1 MQAMGEDGEARAVAQ
16 LRAQVG
22 GRFPLVMAE
31 IAIGTRLWKVTAVQN
46 QDALLDNAHDLE
58 HFPYGFLL
66 WESAV
71 GLARHLAAHPELVA
85 GKRVLE
91 LGAGVG
97 LPGLVARSLGAE
109 VSQTDHQPGALSL
122 IRINAADNGLPPPR
136 TFIAD
141 WREWMHPTQYD
152 VVLGADI
159 LYERAMHFYL
169 ETLFPR
175 CLTADGTLLIS
186 DPGRPQALEFV
197 AKQESAGWRFAI
209 ETQPVT
215 LTENARTGRAV
226 DVALLTG
233 HSPRRRVGDGG
244 GAGKTRERGE

>member
-1 MQAMGEDGEARAVAQ
+1 MSEEEGRVAAQ
-16 LRAQVG
+16 LRAQIG
-22 GRFPLVMAE
+22 SKFPLVTAE
-31 IAIGTRLWKVTAVQN
+31 ILIGERLWKVTAVQN
-46 QDALLDNAHDLE
+46 QDALLDNADELE

-109 VSQTDHQPGALSL
+109 VRQTDHQPGALSL
-122 IRINAADNGLPPPR
+122 IRINAFDNGLPPPE
-136 TFIAD
+136 TFLGD
-141 WREWMHPTQYD
+141 WRDWTHTPRYD

-175 CLTADGTLLIS
+175 CMAPGGTLLIS

-197 AKQESAGWRFAI
+197 AKQERAGWRFGI
-209 ETQPVT
+209 GTQSVT
-215 LTENARTGRAV
+215 LTENARVGRPV
-226 DVALLTG
+226 EVVLLTG
-233 HSPRRRVGDGG
+233 QTP
-244 GAGKTRERGE
+244 

>member
-1 MQAMGEDGEARAVAQ
+1 MGEEAKAVAV
-16 LRAQVG
+16 LRAQIG
-22 GRFPLVMAE
+22 AKFPLVTAE
-31 IAIGTRLWKVTAVQN
+31 VEVGTHVWKVTAVQN
-46 QDALLDNAHDLE
+46 QDALLDGADELE

-85 GKRVLE
+85 GKTVLE

-109 VSQTDHQPGALSL
+109 VWQTDHQPGALSL
-122 IRINAADNGLPPPR
+122 LRINAADNGLPPPQ
-136 TFIAD
+136 TFLAD
-141 WREWMHPTQYD
+141 WRSWNHPTRYD

-175 CLTADGTLLIS
+175 CLAPNGTLLIS

-209 ETQPVT
+209 ETQSVS
-215 LTENARTGRAV
+215 LTENAQIGRAV

-233 HSPRRRVGDGG
+233 HPPLVGR
-244 GAGKTRERGE
+244 ACK

>member
-1 MQAMGEDGEARAVAQ
+1 VEMGEDGEARAVAH

-22 GRFPLVMAE
+22 AKFPLVVAE
-31 IAIGTRLWKVTAVQN
+31 IDIGERLWKVTAVQN

-71 GLARHLAAHPELVA
+71 GLARHLASHPELVA

-97 LPGLVARSLGAE
+97 LPGLVAASLGAE
-109 VSQTDHQPGALSL
+109 VWQTDHQPGALSL
-122 IRINAADNGLPPPR
+122 LRINAADNGLPAPQ
-136 TFIAD
+136 TFVAD
-141 WREWMHPTQYD
+141 WREWNHPTRYD

-175 CLTADGTLLIS
+175 CLTSNGTLLIS

-197 AKQESAGWRFAI
+197 AKQESAGWQFAI
-209 ETQPVT
+209 ETQSVT
-215 LTENARTGRAV
+215 LAEDARSSRPV
-226 DVALLTG
+226 EVALLTG
-233 HSPRRRVGDGG
+233 RPPRIPR
-244 GAGKTRERGE
+244 A

>member
-1 MQAMGEDGEARAVAQ
+1 MGEDEETQTVAR
-16 LRAQVG
+16 LRAQIG
-22 GRFPLVMAE
+22 AKFPLVTAE
-31 IAIGTRLWKVTAVQN
+31 IRIGDRLWKVTAVQN
-46 QDALLDNAHDLE
+46 QDALLDGADELE

-66 WESAV
+66 WESAI
-71 GLARHLAAHPELVA
+71 GLARHLAAHPGLVQ

-109 VSQTDHQPGALSL
+109 VHQTDHQPGALSL
-122 IRINAADNGLPPPR
+122 IRVNAADNGLPIPQ

-141 WREWMHPTQYD
+141 WREWTHPTRYD

-169 ETLFPR
+169 DTLFPR
-175 CLTADGTLLIS
+175 CLTPTGKLLIS

-197 AKQESAGWRFAI
+197 AKQESAGWNFAI
-209 ETQPVT
+209 ETQSVT
-215 LTENARTGRAV
+215 LIENGRAGRPI
-226 DVALLTG
+226 DVALITG
-233 HSPRRRVGDGG
+233 QPPRLRS
-244 GAGKTRERGE
+244 TSLE

>member
-1 MQAMGEDGEARAVAQ
+1 MSEEREAREIAQ
-16 LRAQVG
+16 LRAQIG
-22 GRFPLVMAE
+22 GKFPLVTAE
-31 IAIGTRLWKVTAVQN
+31 IPIGERVWKVTAVQN
-46 QDALLDNAHDLE
+46 QEALLDRADELE

-71 GLARHLAAHPELVA
+71 GLARHLAEHPELVA

-97 LPGLVARSLGAE
+97 LPGLVAQSLGAE
-109 VSQTDHQPGALSL
+109 VRQTDHQPGALSL
-122 IRINAADNGLPPPR
+122 IRINALDNALPPPQ

-141 WREWMHPTQYD
+141 WRAWSHPERYD

-175 CLTADGTLLIS
+175 CLAPNGTLIVS

-197 AKQESAGWRFAI
+197 AKQERAGWHFAI
-209 ETQPVT
+209 ETRSVT
-215 LTENARTGRAV
+215 LTENAVTGRPV

-233 HSPRRRVGDGG
+233 HAPQSG
-244 GAGKTRERGE
+244 RGNSA